1 MPQNRSKKAFT
12 LDAFG
17 IEILLL
23 LAIGWS
29 TKSEAQTNA
38 PVQTT
43 KIDHSHSLQRVEHI
57 LADDTKKDLTFDLFC
72 KDLTAAAQRRDRKF
86 LIEVLSPDVSMNLG
100 GARGEK
106 AFLEEWQ
113 NLSPGSAFWPH
124 LERALS
130 HGAQY
135 DSESEEFH
143 APAISFEDSHS
154 ELPQCIAWNQLAAL
168 RTKPEK
174 NATALKSVFNEQLT
188 IVDPKEPEPITA
200 AWIKAKSRDGTIGFI
215 SSNDVYGAYD
225 EFIVFAKHNH
235 KWCITWFGYA
245 GL

>member
-1 MPQNRSKKAFT
+1 MLQIKSKTAFT
-12 LDAFG
+12 VGAFG
-17 IEILLL
+17 IEILLF
-23 LAIGWS
+23 LAIGWP
-29 TKSEAQTNA
+29 TKAEAQTNA
-38 PVQTT
+38 PVHTA
-43 KIDHSHSLQRVEHI
+43 KIDHSRSLHKVEHI
-57 LADDTKKDLTFDLFC
+57 LVDDTKRDLTFESFYKDLTI
-72 KDLTAAAQRRDRKF
+72 AAQRRDRKF

-113 NLSPGSAFWPH
+113 NLSPDSAFWPR
-124 LERALS
+124 LNKVLS

-154 ELPQCIAWNQLAAL
+154 ELPQCIAWNRLAAL
-168 RTKPEK
+168 RSKPEK
-174 NATALKSVFNEQLT
+174 NATPLKSVFNEQLT
-188 IVDPKEPEPITA
+188 VVDPKEPEPITA
-200 AWIKAKSRDGTIGFI
+200 AWIKAKSRDGTIGFV
-215 SSNDVYGAYD
+215 SSSDVYGAYD
-225 EFIVFAKHNH
+225 EFIVFAKRNR